1 MNGFNPNVKV
11 SIDGEAQAVFLEQD
25 ERLATPLEQKIM
37 ELSPDERQE
46 LLQDA
51 YDKYNELEQ
60 LIHTITGLE
69 KYPQDT
75 LF

>member
-11 SIDGEAQAVFLEQD
+11 SIDGEAQAVFPEQD